1 MSITAG
7 KLKHRIVIQQ
17 VSEGE
22 NDLGDI
28 IQTWTNFATV
38 WASVEP
44 LAGREYF
51 SAQQVSAETTGRI
64 RMRYKAGVSPTM
76 RVLFNS
82 LTYQILSVINPG
94 ELNVELELMTKAWVN

>member
-22 NDLGDI
+22 NDMGDI
-28 IQTWTNFATV
+28 VQTWTTFDTV

-44 LAGREYF
+44 LSGREYL
-51 SAQQVSAETTGRI
+51 SAQQVSAETSGRI
-64 RMRYKAGVSPTM
+64 RMRYRPGVMATM
-76 RVLFNS
+76 RVLFGGRN
-82 LTYQILSVINPG
+82 YRILSVINP
-94 ELNVELELMTKAWVN
+94 EERNIELELMTKAWE

>member
-1 MSITAG
+1 MKAG
-7 KLKHRIVIQQ
+7 DLRHRITIQQ
-17 VSEGE
+17 LAEGE

-28 IQTWTNFATV
+28 VQTWTAFATV

-44 LAGREYF
+44 LTGREYL
-51 SAQQVSAETTGRI
+51 SAQQVSAETSGRI
-64 RMRYKAGVSPTM
+64 RMRYRAGVNPTM

-94 ELNVELELMTKAWVN
+94 ELNVELELMTKVWVT